1 MAEEQFYNFSFRF
14 WSVLLYFNFDLY
26 VHTLSRAKTAHECLF
41 VAIVVPVVYL
51 YIYSSLSLSRPV
63 VSALLYI
70 RKSSPRRLKSFINA
84 GVSLSLSAEIEC
96 ICRLYHATLSGQF
109 HSGAMNFFFY
119 SVTYPKKKKKKPPVD
134 RESEY

>member
-1 MAEEQFYNFSFRF
+1 MLICSQ
-14 WSVLLYFNFDLY
+14 
-26 VHTLSRAKTAHECLF
+26 CL
-41 VAIVVPVVYL
+41 VYL
-51 YIYSSLSLSRPV
+51 SV

-109 HSGAMNFFFY
+109 HPGAMNFFLPIPE
-119 SVTYPKKKKKKPPVD
+119 SQSIARD
-134 RESEY
+134 REKEYSLLAGRQCCYFSSEKRERVTGKKNLVANSGVDLVDALGQ